1 MTMAD
6 RIVVL
11 DGGRVAQ
18 IGRPLELYDRPAN
31 LFVAGFIGSPTMNFV
46 PATTENG
53 SAKASGF
60 SVKLPKAVSATKGTL
75 GFRPEALTD
84 RVTDEGN
91 SMQMKVDVVERLGSD
106 QFLYGKVGG
115 DSVTARVDPRMKVD
129 PGDTVKLGLD
139 TRTLHF
145 FDAETE
151 LALL

>member
-1 MTMAD
+1 
-6 RIVVL
+6 
-11 DGGRVAQ
+11 
-18 IGRPLELYDRPAN
+18 
-31 LFVAGFIGSPTMNFV
+31 MNFV

-60 SVKLPKAVSATKGTL
+60 SVKLPKAVSAAKGTL

-84 RVTDEGN
+84 RVSDDAN

-106 QFLYGKVGG
+106 QFLYGKVGS

-145 FDAETE
+145 FDAESE